1 MVIFYVNLLNKV
13 IYMLKNLRIFIK
25 IFNFIILT
33 SSHAFGNEFK
43 IASVGMGS
51 IKNFFSSGPIGEF
64 FVYPHALKDYSLSG
78 MSVVEFNV
86 NKDGSINDIEILKSL
101 GQPFDDAIFAGLNVF
116 ANQGMNQS
124 EISKGFRY
132 RLPIYF
138 KN

>member
-1 MVIFYVNLLNKV
+1 MP
-13 IYMLKNLRIFIK
+13 KNLRIYII
-25 IFNFIILT
+25 IFNFIILI
-33 SSHAFGNEFK
+33 SSHAFPNEFK
-43 IASVGMGS
+43 VASINLGN
-51 IKNFFSSGPIGEF
+51 IKNLFSSESIGDF

-101 GQPFDDAIFAGLNVF
+101 GQPFDDAIFTGLNVF

-124 EISKGFRY
+124 KISKGFRY

>member
-1 MVIFYVNLLNKV
+1 MP
-13 IYMLKNLRIFIK
+13 KNFRIFLI
-25 IFNFIILT
+25 IFNFIILI
-33 SSHAFGNEFK
+33 SSHAFGDEFK
-43 IASVGMGS
+43 IASVDIGN
-51 IKNFFSSGPIGEF
+51 IKNLFSSESFGDF

-101 GQPFDDAIFAGLNVF
+101 GQPFDDEIFTGLNVF
-116 ANQGMNQS
+116 ANQGMNQNK
-124 EISKGFRY
+124 ISKGFRY

>member
-1 MVIFYVNLLNKV
+1 MP
-13 IYMLKNLRIFIK
+13 KNLRICLI
-25 IFNFIILT
+25 IFNFIILI
-33 SSHAFGNEFK
+33 SSHAFANEFK
-43 IASVGMGS
+43 VAIINLGN
-51 IKNFFSSGPIGEF
+51 IKNLFSSESIGDF

-101 GQPFDDAIFAGLNVF
+101 GQPFDDAIFAGLNFF
-116 ANQGMNQS
+116 ANQGINQS
-124 EISKGFRY
+124 NISKGFRY

>member
-1 MVIFYVNLLNKV
+1 MP
-13 IYMLKNLRIFIK
+13 KNLRIFLI

-33 SSHAFGNEFK
+33 SSPAFGDEFK
-43 IASVGMGS
+43 IASVDMGN
-51 IKNFFSSGPIGEF
+51 IKNLFSSESIGDF

-78 MSVVEFNV
+78 MSIVEFNV

-101 GQPFDDAIFAGLNVF
+101 GQPFDDAIFAGLNFF

-124 EISKGFRY
+124 KISKGFRY

>member
-1 MVIFYVNLLNKV
+1 MP
-13 IYMLKNLRIFIK
+13 KNLK
-25 IFNFIILT
+25 IFLIISNFIILT
-33 SSHAFGNEFK
+33 TSHAFGNVLK
-43 IASVGMGS
+43 IASVDMGN
-51 IKNFFSSGPIGEF
+51 IKNLFSSESICDF

-101 GQPFDDAIFAGLNVF
+101 GQPFDDAIFTGLNVF
-116 ANQGMNQS
+116 GNQGMNQS
-124 EISKGFRY
+124 KISKGFRY

>member
-1 MVIFYVNLLNKV
+1 MP
-13 IYMLKNLRIFIK
+13 KNLRIYIITFK
-25 IFNFIILT
+25 FIILT
-33 SSHAFGNEFK
+33 SSHAFGNEYK
-43 IASVGMGS
+43 IASVDMS
-51 IKNFFSSGPIGEF
+51 NIKNLFSSESIGDF
-64 FVYPHALKDYSLSG
+64 FVYPYALKDYSLSG

-101 GQPFDDAIFAGLNVF
+101 GQPFDDAIFTGLNVF

-124 EISKGFRY
+124 KISKGFRY

>member
-1 MVIFYVNLLNKV
+1 MP
-13 IYMLKNLRIFIK
+13 KNIRIFIK
-25 IFNFIILT
+25 IFNFIILI
-33 SSHAFGNEFK
+33 SSHSFGNEYK
-43 IASVGMGS
+43 VASVDMGN
-51 IKNFFSSGPIGEF
+51 IKNLFSSESIGDF

-101 GQPFDDAIFAGLNVF
+101 GQPFYDAIFSGLNVF
-116 ANQGMNQS
+116 ANQGMNQG
-124 EISKGFRY
+124 EISKGFGY

>member
-1 MVIFYVNLLNKV
+1 MSKI
-13 IYMLKNLRIFIK
+13 LRIFLI
-25 IFNFIILT
+25 IFNFIILI
-33 SSHAFGNEFK
+33 SFHAFGNEFR
-43 IASVGMGS
+43 IVSVDMGN
-51 IKNFFSSGPIGEF
+51 IKNLFSYESIGDF

-101 GQPFDDAIFAGLNVF
+101 GQPFDDAIFASLNVF

-124 EISKGFRY
+124 KISKGFRY
-132 RLPIYF
+132 SLPIYF

>member
-1 MVIFYVNLLNKV
+1 MP
-13 IYMLKNLRIFIK
+13 KNIRIFIK
-25 IFNFIILT
+25 IFNFIILI

-43 IASVGMGS
+43 VTLVDMSN
-51 IKNFFSSGPIGEF
+51 IKNLFSSESIGDF

-101 GQPFDDAIFAGLNVF
+101 EQPFDDAIFSGLNVF
-116 ANQGMNQS
+116 ANQGLNQS
-124 EISKGFRY
+124 KISKGFRY

>member
-1 MVIFYVNLLNKV
+1 MP
-13 IYMLKNLRIFIK
+13 KNLRIYII
-25 IFNFIILT
+25 IFNFIILI
-33 SSHAFGNEFK
+33 SSHAFANEFK
-43 IASVGMGS
+43 VASINLGN
-51 IKNFFSSGPIGEF
+51 IKNLFSSESIGDF

-78 MSVVEFNV
+78 MSIVEFNV

-101 GQPFDDAIFAGLNVF
+101 GQPFDDEIFTGLDVF

-124 EISKGFRY
+124 KISKGFRY